1 MNNFNGIKFLGTF
14 RSYQQR
20 VLDKSD
26 DYLKN
31 NKIHIVAAPGSGKT
45 ILGLELIRRINSPC
59 LVLSPTNTIKFQWG
73 ERFEEMYL
81 PKGQN
86 IDNYVSFDLRTIKP
100 ITSITYQALH
110 SAINKVVCEDEDG
123 EIVDY
128 SDIDI
133 LSTLKLYDIKTIC
146 VDEAHHLQNEWQKAL
161 EKFIN
166 SLSKDIKIIAL
177 TATPPYDASP
187 TEWNRYINICGEID
201 EEIFVT
207 ELVKAKNLCP
217 HQDYVYL
224 NYPTV
229 EESEYF
235 KTHMKNVENCTT
247 ELKQFNPLIAFGER
261 AIKERAREYII
272 KEHEMFSSIFGLL
285 KYLNIPFDEKSAT
298 DILQVKEID
307 NTLTAAEKGI
317 NYLIS
322 HEYILSEETRDQ
334 LKSILRKHKLLEK
347 NTAKFILNTALEKTI
362 TYSLGKLESIAN
374 IVDCEL
380 TSMGDNLRMLV
391 LTDYIRK
398 KDQDKIGTKSL
409 FKDISVVSMFE
420 TIRRKF
426 HDKKLGLLS
435 GALAIL
441 SNDLVDRVKTLLGN
455 KKSALSTKPLGETGY
470 SEYVFNLNNKEK
482 VRIIGQLFEEGFINI
497 LVGTKSL
504 LGEGWDSPCI
514 NSLILA
520 SFVGSFMLS
529 NQMRGRAIRVFKKDP
544 NKTANIWHLVT
555 LNPEFKDDNILMTE
569 DTSSDYKTLKRRFEC
584 FVGPHYEKN
593 CIQNGINRISILK
606 ENMTSEDIKTINLE
620 MQDRATKRSEMA
632 KKWFESKSKSSQ
644 MYMET
649 AIPKER
655 VSTALGIFSIP
666 TALLCALLLSISIGL
681 VKKFNNSTFL
691 PMLCILLIVVS
702 GITILYAIKLLVL
715 SSGRL
720 FVKYIAFSISKS
732 MSICDLIKD
741 KGKLRVKYNR
751 KQKTYDV
758 LLICSSIKDQQ
769 KFSQA
774 LGEFFTYSPDAR
786 YIVLKTSFNVPLY
799 RYSFVVPRELAKNKN
814 SVYIF
819 GLFLIFLK
827 TFDMVYLKNK
837 RNISFKCSAFNYL
850 NFGCRPITR
859 RQNNI

>member
-86 IDNYVSFDLRTIKP
+86 IDNYVSFDLKNIKP

-247 ELKQFNPLIAFGER
+247 ELKQFKPLIAFGER

-298 DILQVKEID
+298 DILQVKE
-307 NTLTAAEKGI
+307 
-317 NYLIS
+317 
-322 HEYILSEETRDQ
+322 Q
-334 LKSILRKHKLLEK
+334 
-347 NTAKFILNTALEKTI
+347 
-362 TYSLGKLESIAN
+362 
-374 IVDCEL
+374 
-380 TSMGDNLRMLV
+380 
-391 LTDYIRK
+391 
-398 KDQDKIGTKSL
+398 
-409 FKDISVVSMFE
+409 
-420 TIRRKF
+420 
-426 HDKKLGLLS
+426 
-435 GALAIL
+435 
-441 SNDLVDRVKTLLGN
+441 
-455 KKSALSTKPLGETGY
+455 
-470 SEYVFNLNNKEK
+470 
-482 VRIIGQLFEEGFINI
+482 
-497 LVGTKSL
+497 
-504 LGEGWDSPCI
+504 
-514 NSLILA
+514 
-520 SFVGSFMLS
+520 
-529 NQMRGRAIRVFKKDP
+529 
-544 NKTANIWHLVT
+544 
-555 LNPEFKDDNILMTE
+555 
-569 DTSSDYKTLKRRFEC
+569 KRRNLHVRKGDDRHEWRCGQFRGC
-584 FVGPHYEKN
+584 LADPAG
-593 CIQNGINRISILK
+593 RI
-606 ENMTSEDIKTINLE
+606 
-620 MQDRATKRSEMA
+620 
-632 KKWFESKSKSSQ
+632 
-644 MYMET
+644 
-649 AIPKER
+649 
-655 VSTALGIFSIP
+655 
-666 TALLCALLLSISIGL
+666 
-681 VKKFNNSTFL
+681 
-691 PMLCILLIVVS
+691 
-702 GITILYAIKLLVL
+702 
-715 SSGRL
+715 RL
-720 FVKYIAFSISKS
+720 HG
-732 MSICDLIKD
+732 CHHP
-741 KGKLRVKYNR
+741 
-751 KQKTYDV
+751 DV
-758 LLICSSIKDQQ
+758 
-769 KFSQA
+769 
-774 LGEFFTYSPDAR
+774 
-786 YIVLKTSFNVPLY
+786 
-799 RYSFVVPRELAKNKN
+799 
-814 SVYIF
+814 
-819 GLFLIFLK
+819 
-827 TFDMVYLKNK
+827 
-837 RNISFKCSAFNYL
+837 
-850 NFGCRPITR
+850 
-859 RQNNI
+859 